1 MCVFKYSLVIFGKTN
16 HRKLW
21 VSELAIGEQNRKV
34 NVQLSI
40 LPDGIV
46 RWLTINYK

>member
-1 MCVFKYSLVIFGKTN
+1 MCFFKYSLVIFGKTN

-40 LPDGIV
+40 LPMVVFAG
-46 RWLTINYK
+46 

>member
-21 VSELAIGEQNRKV
+21 VSKLTKV
-34 NVQLSI
+34 DRSTVFFWSFFES
-40 LPDGIV
+40 
-46 RWLTINYK
+46 

>member
-21 VSELAIGEQNRKV
+21 VSKLTKV
-34 NVQLSI
+34 TGALSFSGAS
-40 LPDGIV
+40 LRASGI
-46 RWLTINYK
+46 